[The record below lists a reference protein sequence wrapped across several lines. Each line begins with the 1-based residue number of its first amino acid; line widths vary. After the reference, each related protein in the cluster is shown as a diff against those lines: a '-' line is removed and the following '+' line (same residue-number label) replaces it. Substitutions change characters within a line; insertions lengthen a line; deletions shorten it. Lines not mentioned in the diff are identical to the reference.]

1 MRFEF
6 RSGQP
11 LKQHEFR
18 RGGLQLHPKQL
29 EELQIHNGKKK
40 KMKLTDCPK
49 PCGTVNSCRK
59 IIEKR
64 LVN

>member
-40 KMKLTDCPK
+40 K
-49 PCGTVNSCRK
+49 NE
-59 IIEKR
+59 INR
-64 LVN
+64 LSKTMAL